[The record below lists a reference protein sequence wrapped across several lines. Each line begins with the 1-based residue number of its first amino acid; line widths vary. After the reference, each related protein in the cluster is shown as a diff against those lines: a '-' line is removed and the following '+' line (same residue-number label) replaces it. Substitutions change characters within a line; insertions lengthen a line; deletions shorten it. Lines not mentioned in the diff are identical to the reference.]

1 MRTLRDT
8 WLIFRR
14 HLAIS
19 ARNPTWV
26 LVGLSQPVLYFVLF
40 GPLLRGVVTLPG
52 FAAGVSWQQVFVPAL
67 LVQLG
72 LFGTSFVGFGIIA
85 EMRAGVTER
94 LRVTP
99 ASRLGLLLGRVL
111 LDVATLVV
119 QSVVLV
125 LVGLAFG
132 LRAPAAGLLLA
143 LGFVT
148 LLAVAIASVS
158 YSAGLLLRTEDA
170 MAPMIN
176 TVLLP
181 LLLLSGI
188 LLPMTLAPGWLAALS
203 RANPFRYVV
212 DGMREAFAGRYGPSM
227 WTGLAVAAAAAA
239 LAVAFGARTFRK
251 ETA

>member
-1 MRTLRDT
+1 VRTLRDT

-26 LVGLSQPVLYFVLF
+26 LVGLSQPVLYFTLF

-111 LDVATLVV
+111 LDVATLVA

-125 LVGLAFG
+125 LVGLLFG
-132 LRAPAAGLLLA
+132 LRAPVAGILLA

-170 MAPMIN
+170 LAPMIN

-181 LLLLSGI
+181 ILLLSGI
-188 LLPMTLAPGWLAALS
+188 LLPMTLAPGWLATLS

-212 DGMREAFAGRYGPSM
+212 DGMREAFAGRYGPGV
-227 WTGLAVAAAAAA
+227 WTGLAVAAVAAA
-239 LAVAFGARTFRK
+239 LALAFGARTFRK